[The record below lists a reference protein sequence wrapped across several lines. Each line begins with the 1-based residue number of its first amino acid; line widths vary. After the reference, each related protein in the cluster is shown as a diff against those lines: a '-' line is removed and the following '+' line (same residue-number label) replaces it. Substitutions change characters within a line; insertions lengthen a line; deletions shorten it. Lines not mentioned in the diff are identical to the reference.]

1 MRIRKHKNG
10 NQYLF
15 TEGGWV
21 RNFTSGVH
29 TEVDINPINRSEHR
43 LLYQN
48 EFQNMQMRLDKIEPR
63 TYRKVVIVSNGYKFL
78 EKQALLKE
86 LSNDV
91 CIFGVNGALRD
102 WDLTHKK
109 AMNYY
114 VVNNPYPECM
124 LFLPNKHSYFPR
136 CIASA
141 RTYPEFIKRYNG
153 YSCLYSPVAPKS
165 YLGPSK
171 RESFKIDDSRNPICA
186 AISLAYRF
194 GASQILLFCCDDT
207 FERDRPASVELKN
220 GLRTYPQ
227 QLIAHQLI
235 DGYLYWL
242 RNQKFRQITI
252 ADCSS
257 GPKYDNAD
265 YISFDD
271 VTQFFKE

>member
-10 NQYLF
+10 NEYLF

-21 RNFTSGVH
+21 RNFTSGAH
-29 TEVDINPINRSEHR
+29 TPVDINPLNRNEHQ
-43 LLYQN
+43 LLYEN
-48 EFQNMQMRLDKIEPR
+48 ESRNMRLRLDKIESQP
-63 TYRKVVIVSNGYKFL
+63 YRKAVIVSNGYKFL
-78 EKQALLKE
+78 ERQELLKE
-86 LSNDV
+86 FPNDV

-102 WDLTHKK
+102 WDLEHKK

-114 VVNNPYPECM
+114 VVNNPYPECIR
-124 LFLPNKHSYFPR
+124 FLPTKHSYFPR

-141 RTYPEFIKRYNG
+141 RTYPEFIKKYNG
-153 YSCLYSPVAPKS
+153 YTCLYSPVPPKS

-171 RESFKIDDSRNPICA
+171 KEGFKIDDSRNPICA

-194 GASQILLFCCDDT
+194 GANQILLFCCDDS
-207 FERDRPASVELKN
+207 FERNRPASVELKN

-235 DGYLYWL
+235 DGYLHWL
-242 RNQKFRQITI
+242 RVQKFRHIAV

-257 GPKYDNAD
+257 GSKYDNAD
-265 YISFDD
+265 YISCDD